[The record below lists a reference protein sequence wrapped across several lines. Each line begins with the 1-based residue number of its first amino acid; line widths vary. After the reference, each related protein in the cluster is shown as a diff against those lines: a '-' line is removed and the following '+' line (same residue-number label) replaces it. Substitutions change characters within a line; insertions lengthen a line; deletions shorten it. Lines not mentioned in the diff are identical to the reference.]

1 MTQLEKEIIKSLAYG
16 ETAEVAADNNGAT
29 VDEVNKLIASNLK
42 DIEAKKD
49 ELRKCGYI
57 D

>member
-16 ETAEVAADNNGAT
+16 ETAEEAADNNGVT
-29 VDEVNKLIASNLK
+29 VDEVNKLIASNVK

>member
-16 ETAEVAADNNGAT
+16 ETAEEAADNNGVT
-29 VDEVNKLIASNLK
+29 VDEVNKLITFNAK
-42 DIEAKKD
+42 DIEVKKD

>member
-1 MTQLEKEIIKSLAYG
+1 MTQLEKELIKSLAYG
-16 ETAEVAADNNGAT
+16 ETAEVAADNNVVT
-29 VDEVNKLIASNLK
+29 VDEVNKLIVSNLK
-42 DIEAKKD
+42 DIEVKKD